1 MSRSRLDAVAITVAP
16 ARLASWIAATP
27 TPPAPAWMST
37 VSPDCR
43 WPNSNRQSWAV
54 PNATGT
60 HAHFTRSA
68 PSGITHVITDGAAII
83 AACEPQSPVATT
95 R

>member
-1 MSRSRLDAVAITVAP
+1 M
-16 ARLASWIAATP
+16 
-27 TPPAPAWMST
+27 
-37 VSPDCR
+37 
-43 WPNSNRQSWAV
+43 

-60 HAHFTRSA
+60 HAHLTRSA

-95 R
+95 RWPTNRSVTPSPTSMIVPADW